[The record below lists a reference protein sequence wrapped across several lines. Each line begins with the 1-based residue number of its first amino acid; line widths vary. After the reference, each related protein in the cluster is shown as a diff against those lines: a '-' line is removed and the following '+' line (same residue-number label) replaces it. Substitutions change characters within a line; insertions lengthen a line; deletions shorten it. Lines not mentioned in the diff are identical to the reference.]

1 MKQLTLTILLLF
13 TISTNAFADKKEE
26 SKPKAKTKM
35 VCCESFGYGTKMK
48 KCCESYQ
55 MMPPENCQV
64 EEGTAGGGMQI
75 VDNSFCKKNKTK

>member
-26 SKPKAKTKM
+26 PKPKTKM

>member
-1 MKQLTLTILLLF
+1 MKQLILPILLLF
-13 TISTNAFADKKEE
+13 YISTNAFADKKEE
-26 SKPKAKTKM
+26 PKTKTKM

-75 VDNSFCKKNKTK
+75 VDNSFCKKKEDK

>member
-1 MKQLTLTILLLF
+1 MKQLTLSILILF
-13 TISTNAFADKKEE
+13 CLSTNAFADKKKEP
-26 SKPKAKTKM
+26 KPKEKI

-55 MMPPENCQV
+55 MMPPENCKV

-75 VDNSFCKKNKTK
+75 VDNSFCKKSKTK